1 MELTILS
8 YATLSDFFND
18 VFGINIPL
26 PIQTYGFF
34 VAVAF
39 VTAAFIM
46 SLEYKRK
53 EREGLMCPLYK
64 VETIG
69 EKAKPLELV
78 TSFLITFIISYKLVA
93 VIFN

>member
-1 MELTILS
+1 MNLTILS

-39 VTAAFIM
+39 ITAAFIM
-46 SLEYKRK
+46 KLEYQRK

-64 VETIG
+64 VDKIG
-69 EKAKPLELV
+69 ENDRQLSWYHNL
-78 TSFLITFIISYKLVA
+78 
-93 VIFN
+93 